1 MHGNQ
6 KAYAGRSAALEIVRR
21 LDEECDDKN
30 PEIVFGQSGAGKTI
44 SLHSDSNGSPVSAD
58 ATPSDTQNH
67 VDGDEEE
74 DLDDEDVW
82 SLSENVDG

>member
-1 MHGNQ
+1 MVQ
-6 KAYAGRSAALEIVRR
+6 
-21 LDEECDDKN
+21 
-30 PEIVFGQSGAGKTI
+30 
-44 SLHSDSNGSPVSAD
+44 PVVLMQHPQ
-58 ATPSDTQNH
+58 TQQNH